1 MLIVSDQP
9 TIGRLNDPEN
19 SGFISKTVRSIN
31 VITVNRITPSIAPP
45 IACLVLLAET
55 AHDPA
60 TVNIPMQL
68 YDKKSIDDLCHE
80 ILKL

>member
-1 MLIVSDQP
+1 MLIDSDQP
-9 TIGRLNDPEN
+9 TIGRLKVPEN
-19 SGFISKTVRSIN
+19 SGFISRTVRSIS
-31 VITVNRITPSIAPP
+31 VIKVNSTTPINAPP
-45 IACLVLLAET
+45 IACLELLAET